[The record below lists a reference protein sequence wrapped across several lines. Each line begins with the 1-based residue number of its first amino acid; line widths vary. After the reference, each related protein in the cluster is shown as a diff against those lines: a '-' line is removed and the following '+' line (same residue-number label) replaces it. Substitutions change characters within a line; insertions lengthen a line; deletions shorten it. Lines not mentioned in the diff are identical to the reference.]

1 MNEQSSTLTKRTI
14 IPFLADIFARRGAE
28 EYLGEPVTI
37 GQHMLQAAHF
47 AAADE
52 HSDDV
57 VVAALLH
64 DIGHFTGEFIGRSGG
79 ADDVFSMD
87 DDVDRLHEQ
96 SGAAV
101 LAPFFP
107 QLIVD
112 CCRHH
117 VAAKRY
123 LCAREPGYFDQLS
136 PASVHSLQLQGGPM
150 ADHEADAF
158 EAQPHFNA
166 VIAVRRYDEMGKV
179 AELSVPSFAHYVP
192 MMERMVAA

>member
-1 MNEQSSTLTKRTI
+1 MNEQAPALTPRTI

-47 AAADE
+47 AAKDGQN
-52 HSDDV
+52 DDV

-64 DIGHFTGEFIGRSGG
+64 DIGHFTGEFIGRSGN

-87 DDVDRLHEQ
+87 DDIDRLHEE

-107 QLIVD
+107 NLIVD
-112 CCRHH
+112 CCRYH

-136 PASVHSLQLQGGPM
+136 PASVHSLNLQGGAM
-150 ADHEADAF
+150 SDDEADAF
-158 EAQPHFNA
+158 EAHPNFDA
-166 VIAVRRYDEMGKV
+166 VISVRRYDEMGKV
-179 AELSVPSFAHYVP
+179 ADLAVPSFAHYVP
-192 MMERMVAA
+192 MMERMVTL